1 MSLKRQSVPHWKRS
15 AIHSAI
21 VFAFSNTVFI
31 GSAAAVS
38 LCPQART
45 SSETISTTKTET
57 QCPEN
62 SSVVSVTSSGSVSV
76 EEAGIAVAFAYESLD
91 GSLDNAGTI
100 SATSVGERGAAFGV
114 LVSSSDTLAGSL
126 TNSGT
131 ISARV
136 IDGNAYSV
144 GVGVNGLLSG
154 QLTNNGTISA
164 RADGGEGG
172 AFGVAVFG
180 DLNGAL
186 NNSGT
191 ISASVDGGAGV
202 GVYVTGNLSGAL
214 NNSGTISAAMNA
226 VYGWATG
233 VQVGTLS
240 GTLTNSGTISAA
252 MNGVY
257 GWATGVQVGTL
268 SGTLTNSGTISAAM
282 NGVYGRAVGVQV
294 STLDGTLNNSGRI
307 TASAPDGQAFSLY
320 IGDGKGSSTGVVN
333 NQVGGYLGGN
343 LYIGDSVARVTNAGT
358 IAIPEPAVG
367 DLQLFR
373 GFISGG
379 YIAGDYQQLAGG
391 RVDLGVSNA
400 ASYGSLHVGGTAD
413 LRASNLIGVHAKP
426 NNTLLAGDK
435 LTNVLSSDNPL
446 LGVANG
452 TSVSVVGT
460 PLFGFSG
467 AGNAENGIDV
477 TVTSKSTFTG
487 ILGKGVANALD
498 GLVTGYSGTGA
509 MDPLLDALYGLD
521 SVDELK
527 DVATRLAPSL
537 SDGMNRTAASVIG
550 DVNRIINSRQFA
562 NRGQSSGDSFYGDRY
577 FWFKPFGSYAKQGEH
592 SDVMGYNANSYG
604 LVFGVDGEISDT
616 TRIGG
621 AFAYATSNV
630 DGESSTVK
638 QSGDVD
644 SYLLTAYG
652 SHSLD
657 AVTNVNFQA
666 GYGVQRNDS
675 KRVIAVGGLWA
686 LPTSTATADYNGWSA
701 NLGVGVERAYAIN
714 QSTTFIPSVR
724 ADYIKVHN
732 DGYNEKGAGVLNLDV
747 GSSKAES
754 LVLGVDGK
762 FDFAIDETSKITA
775 NLGIGYDVLNDQGSV
790 TSAFVGGGGAF
801 TTDGTDQSPWVYRGG
816 LGYVMSKTKS
826 LELSVRY
833 DIEGRSSDFTN
844 QTGSLNLRM
853 PF

>member
-214 NNSGTISAAMNA
+214 NNSGTISAAMN
-226 VYGWATG
+226 
-233 VQVGTLS
+233 
-240 GTLTNSGTISAA
+240 
-252 MNGVY
+252 GVY
-257 GWATGVQVGTL
+257 GWATGVQVGNL

-307 TASAPDGQAFSLY
+307 TASAPDGQGFSLY

-413 LRASNLIGVHAKP
+413 LRASNLIALHAKP

>member
-164 RADGGEGG
+164 SADGGEGG

-186 NNSGT
+186 N
-191 ISASVDGGAGV
+191 
-202 GVYVTGNLSGAL
+202 
-214 NNSGTISAAMNA
+214 
-226 VYGWATG
+226 
-233 VQVGTLS
+233 
-240 GTLTNSGTISAA
+240 NSGTISAA

-413 LRASNLIGVHAKP
+413 LRASNLIGIHAKP

-477 TVTSKSTFTG
+477 TVTSKNTFTG

-604 LVFGVDGEISDT
+604 LVFGLDGEISDT

-747 GSSKAES
+747 GSSRAES

>member
-214 NNSGTISAAMNA
+214 NNSGTISAAMN
-226 VYGWATG
+226 
-233 VQVGTLS
+233 
-240 GTLTNSGTISAA
+240 
-252 MNGVY
+252 
-257 GWATGVQVGTL
+257 
-268 SGTLTNSGTISAAM
+268 
-282 NGVYGRAVGVQV
+282 GVYGRAVGVQV

-413 LRASNLIGVHAKP
+413 LRASNLIGIHAKP

-477 TVTSKSTFTG
+477 TVTSKNTFTG

>member
-1 MSLKRQSVPHWKRS
+1 M
-15 AIHSAI
+15 
-21 VFAFSNTVFI
+21 
-31 GSAAAVS
+31 
-38 LCPQART
+38 
-45 SSETISTTKTET
+45 
-57 QCPEN
+57 
-62 SSVVSVTSSGSVSV
+62 
-76 EEAGIAVAFAYESLD
+76 
-91 GSLDNAGTI
+91 
-100 SATSVGERGAAFGV
+100 
-114 LVSSSDTLAGSL
+114 
-126 TNSGT
+126 
-131 ISARV
+131 
-136 IDGNAYSV
+136 
-144 GVGVNGLLSG
+144 
-154 QLTNNGTISA
+154 
-164 RADGGEGG
+164 
-172 AFGVAVFG
+172 FG
-180 DLNGAL
+180 DLSGAL

-191 ISASVDGGAGV
+191 ISASVDGGEGI
-202 GVYVTGNLSGAL
+202 GVYVTDDLSGAL

-226 VYGWATG
+226 VYGLAAG

-257 GWATGVQVGTL
+257 GLATGVQVGTL
-268 SGTLTNSGTISAAM
+268 SGTLTNSGTISAAI
-282 NGVYGRAVGVQV
+282 NGVYGRAAGVQV
-294 STLDGTLNNSGRI
+294 NSLDGTLNNSGRI

-358 IAIPEPAVG
+358 IAIPAPAVG

-413 LRASNLIGVHAKP
+413 LRASNLIGIHAKP

-477 TVTSKSTFTG
+477 TVTSKNTFTG

-621 AFAYATSNV
+621 AFAYANSNV
-630 DGESSTVK
+630 DSESSTVK

-747 GSSKAES
+747 GSSRAES

>member
-257 GWATGVQVGTL
+257 GWATGVQVGNL

-307 TASAPDGQAFSLY
+307 TASAPDGQAFSLH

-413 LRASNLIGVHAKP
+413 LRASNLIALHAKP

-477 TVTSKSTFTG
+477 TVTSKNTFTG

-604 LVFGVDGEISDT
+604 LVFGVGGEISDT

-675 KRVIAVGGLWA
+675 KRVIAVGGLWS

-754 LVLGVDGK
+754 LVLARI
-762 FDFAIDETSKITA
+762 FHETA
-775 NLGIGYDVLNDQGSV
+775 ADV
-790 TSAFVGGGGAF
+790 
-801 TTDGTDQSPWVYRGG
+801 
-816 LGYVMSKTKS
+816 
-826 LELSVRY
+826 E
-833 DIEGRSSDFTN
+833 
-844 QTGSLNLRM
+844 TGMRNG
-853 PF
+853 

>member
-214 NNSGTISAAMNA
+214 NNSGTISAAMN
-226 VYGWATG
+226 
-233 VQVGTLS
+233 
-240 GTLTNSGTISAA
+240 
-252 MNGVY
+252 GVY
-257 GWATGVQVGTL
+257 GWATGVQVGNL

-294 STLDGTLNNSGRI
+294 STLNGTLNNSGRI
-307 TASAPDGQAFSLY
+307 TASAPDGQGFSLY

-413 LRASNLIGVHAKP
+413 LRASNLIALHAKP

-604 LVFGVDGEISDT
+604 LVFGLDGEISDT

>member
-413 LRASNLIGVHAKP
+413 LRASNLMGIHAKP

-477 TVTSKSTFTG
+477 TVTSKNTFTG